1 MKSIMEDY
9 IKRSLPHNLEA
20 EKAVIGAML
29 MDREAIEKT
38 TEILTKEDFYES
50 AYGLLF
56 ESILDIYKE
65 EKPVDLIT
73 LQNCLK
79 DKKAPP
85 EISSLE
91 FAKDLVEAVQTSA
104 NVKYYAEIVA
114 EKSMLRKLIQ
124 MSKEIESSCY
134 LAKEP
139 INKIMDDAEKN
150 IFKVTQKRNT
160 GDFVSMKD
168 VVLETLDEIEA
179 ASKTHGN
186 VTGIPT
192 GFIDLDYKLA
202 GLHPAQLILIAARP
216 GMGKTAFVLNIAQ
229 HLAFKKDKNV
239 ALFNLEMG
247 KNELTKRLFALE
259 GMVDSQALRTG
270 NLQETDWMKLVEAAG
285 VIGKSNLVIDD
296 SSDITVSSMRSKC
309 RKLKMEKG
317 LDLIIIDYL
326 QLMSGDGKHNSRQEA
341 VAEISRSLK
350 RLARELN
357 VPIIALSQLNRK
369 AEDRDGHEPQL
380 SDLRESGAIEQDA
393 DVVMFLYREDYYE
406 KDTENRNMAKLKI
419 AKQRNGA
426 LGTIELVWFP
436 QYTKFADYRKE

>member
-1 MKSIMEDY
+1 MDNY

-29 MDREAIEKT
+29 MDREAIEKAG
-38 TEILTKEDFYES
+38 EILAKEDFYE
-50 AYGLLF
+50 AVYGILF
-56 ESILDIYKE
+56 ESILDIYRE

-79 DKKAPP
+79 DKNVPA
-85 EISSLE
+85 EISNLE
-91 FAKDLVEAVQTSA
+91 FARELVEAVQTSA
-104 NVKYYAEIVA
+104 NIKYYAEIVA
-114 EKSMLRKLIQ
+114 EKALLRRLIQ
-124 MSKEIESSCY
+124 MSKAIETSCY
-134 LAKEP
+134 LAKGS
-139 INKIMDDAEKN
+139 INQIMDEAEKN
-150 IFKVTQKRNT
+150 IFAVTQKRNT
-160 GDFVSMKD
+160 GDFVSMKE
-168 VVLETLDEIEA
+168 VVLETLHEIEA
-179 ASKTHGN
+179 ASKTQGN

-192 GFIDLDYKLA
+192 GFADLDYKLA

-229 HLAFKKDKNV
+229 HLAFKKDKHI

-259 GMVDSQALRTG
+259 GMVDSQSIRTG
-270 NLQETDWMKLVEAAG
+270 NLKETDWMHLVEAAG

-326 QLMSGDGKHNSRQEA
+326 QLMSGDGKHSSRQEA

-369 AEDRDGHEPQL
+369 AEERDGHEPQL

-393 DVVMFLYREDYYE
+393 DVVMFLYREDYYK
-406 KDTENRNMAKLKI
+406 KDIENRNLAKLKI

-426 LGTIELVWFP
+426 VGIIDLVWLP
-436 QYTKFADYRKE
+436 QYTKFADYRKD

>member
-1 MKSIMEDY
+1 MDNY

-29 MDREAIEKT
+29 MDREAIEKAG
-38 TEILTKEDFYES
+38 EILAKEDFYE
-50 AYGLLF
+50 AVYGILF
-56 ESILDIYKE
+56 ESILDIYRE

-79 DKKAPP
+79 DKNVPS
-85 EISSLE
+85 EISNLE
-91 FAKDLVEAVQTSA
+91 FARELVEAVQTSA
-104 NVKYYAEIVA
+104 NIKYYAEIVA
-114 EKSMLRKLIQ
+114 EKALLRRLIQ
-124 MSKEIESSCY
+124 MSKAIETSCY
-134 LAKEP
+134 LAKGS
-139 INKIMDDAEKN
+139 INQIMDEAEKN
-150 IFKVTQKRNT
+150 IFAVTQKRNT

-179 ASKTHGN
+179 ASKTQGN

-192 GFIDLDYKLA
+192 GFADLDYKLA

-229 HLAFKKDKNV
+229 HLAFKKDKHI

-259 GMVDSQALRTG
+259 GMVDSQSIRTG
-270 NLQETDWMKLVEAAG
+270 NLKETDWMHLVEAAG
-285 VIGKSNLVIDD
+285 VIGKSNLLIDD

-326 QLMSGDGKHNSRQEA
+326 QLMGGDGKHASRQEA

-369 AEDRDGHEPQL
+369 AEERDGHEPQL

-393 DVVMFLYREDYYE
+393 DVVMFLYREDYYK
-406 KDTENRNMAKLKI
+406 KDIENRNLAKLKI

-426 LGTIELVWFP
+426 VGIIDLVWLP
-436 QYTKFADYRKE
+436 QYTKFADYRKD